1 MLSQRL
7 MIKNLIPSLIE
18 WGKIKIG
25 RKGKF
30 VRQSFQM
37 PEKLDHFLI
46 TTMERDDSNNFILD
60 SGLMDKIMTDQKVDA
75 LKSIPI
81 TLLYNDI
88 ELNLQTRYACFRGKT
103 RWCTGDGEEASRLK
117 SEKPVSYETIK
128 CPCERAEPDYA
139 GEDNSGKGKC
149 KVTGCL
155 SCLIDGSDKIGG
167 VWKFRTTSFN
177 SARSMLSS
185 LLMIKR
191 LTGGIVAGIP
201 LHLTVSP
208 KSTNNPVDGQ
218 PVTIYVV
225 NIEYHGNANS
235 LRLAGLE
242 VAKLEATHSLRIERI
257 EEEARQLLI
266 TNVENELIDDDDD
279 HVEEFHPEEVAT
291 KPDVPEAK
299 INKPVVKEKKAKKET
314 PVIQQEEIVEE
325 EIIVTT
331 EGEEPVDDDP
341 FSCFD

>member
-1 MLSQRL
+1 MTSQQL
-7 MIKNLIPSLIE
+7 MVKNLIPGLIE

-46 TTMERDDSNNFILD
+46 TTMERDDSNNLILD
-60 SGLMDKIMTDQKVDA
+60 SGLMDKIMTDQKVDV

-88 ELNLQTRYACFRGKT
+88 ELNLQTRYECYKGRT
-103 RWCTGDGEEASRLK
+103 LWCTGDGEKASRIT
-117 SEKPVSYETIK
+117 SEKPVARQFLD
-128 CPCERAEPDYA
+128 CPCERKEPDYA

-149 KVTGCL
+149 KLGGIL
-155 SCLIDGSDKIGG
+155 SCIIDGSDKIGG
-167 VWKFRTTSFN
+167 LWKFRTESFN
-177 SARSMLSS
+177 SVRSMFSS

-208 KSTNNPVDGQ
+208 KSTNNPIDGK
-218 PVTIYVV
+218 PITIYVV

-257 EEEARQLLI
+257 EEEARQLLT
-266 TNVENELIDDDDD
+266 TNVENDLIDDDDD
-279 HVEEFHPEEVAT
+279 HVEEFHPEEVAVKT
-291 KPDVPEAK
+291 EEQEAK

-314 PVIQQEEIVEE
+314 PVVKQEEIVEE